1 MVFGFKKEIQID
13 GKKYTVKKRKMTP
26 DEILALTGKTF
37 KEWSL
42 NVKRNGGRRDKLD
55 DWPIFDFKKEQYD
68 RFETVSLQA
77 QQG

>member
-42 NVKRNGGRRDKLD
+42 NVKKNGGRRYKLD
-55 DWPIFDFKKEQYD
+55 DWPIFDLKKEQYD
-68 RFETVSLQA
+68 RFETVRLQA